1 MTNLQ
6 WVFSQLSLELESP
19 NSADLDPSF
28 QPPVH
33 CAGCSGVYVLRV
45 RVQLIGHFK
54 TCMTEIY
61 IPILCAHGR
70 LYPHAPARLAPR
82 AVIALDL
89 LFASLLGACVTL
101 RQAGR
106 GLLAHKTFA
115 RSLAPELTLGYLIW
129 PCRHLFE
136 LLHDL
141 VVRVKTLVLA
151 CWVECGVVPNFGL
164 FAQAALH

>member
-1 MTNLQ
+1 VTVRALATLPNYKSPVG
-6 WVFSQLSLELESP
+6 VFTAFLGAWISKLGRFGSVCP
-19 NSADLDPSF
+19 AP
-28 QPPVH
+28 
-33 CAGCSGVYVLRV
+33 CALRWLLRCV
-45 RVQLIGHFK
+45 R
-54 TCMTEIY
+54 
-61 IPILCAHGR
+61 A
-70 LYPHAPARLAPR
+70 ARLAPR
-82 AVIALDL
+82 AVIALLD
-89 LFASLLGACVTL
+89 LFASLLGARVTL

-106 GLLAHKTFA
+106 GLLAHKMFA
-115 RSLAPELTLGYLIW
+115 RSLAPELTLGYLLW